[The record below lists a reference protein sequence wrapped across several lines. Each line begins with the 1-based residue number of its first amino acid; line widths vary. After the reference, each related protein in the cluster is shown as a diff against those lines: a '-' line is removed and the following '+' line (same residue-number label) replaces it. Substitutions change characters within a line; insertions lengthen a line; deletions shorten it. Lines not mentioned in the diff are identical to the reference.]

1 MLKQR
6 DRDII
11 QALHLFRCLSRDQ
24 LSTLFFST
32 LKNPI
37 TSTNFVL
44 KRMRREGH
52 IIANESNTPYIYF
65 PNPPIIKVTS
75 QKVKHYLAI
84 ADFYISVCR
93 YLKPSVFRVEPRFGT
108 DFMQPDIF
116 MILNNTPVFVEIQNS
131 VYSARVMAEK
141 FNRYLYYYQS
151 KEWIKEEWYL
161 NQEPHFPFIWIVSK
175 KINYPLSFENLN
187 IIQTRNV
194 ESFLDKYLVTYL

>member
-24 LSTLFFST
+24 LSSLFFST

-37 TSTNFVL
+37 TSTNYVL

-65 PNPPIIKVTS
+65 PNPPIIKLSS
-75 QKVKHYLAI
+75 QKANHYLAI
-84 ADFYISVCR
+84 ADFYISICR
-93 YLKPSVFRVEPRFGT
+93 YKRPSIFRVEPRFGA

-116 MILNNTPVFVEIQNS
+116 MIWNKTPFFVEIQKS
-131 VYSARVMAEK
+131 IYSAGVMAEK
-141 FNRYLYYYQS
+141 FNRYLHYYQS
-151 KEWIKEEWYL
+151 KEWIKEDWYL
-161 NQEPHFPFIWIVSK
+161 NEEPRFPFIWIVSK
-175 KINYPLSFENLN
+175 KTNYPLSFENLN
-187 IIQTRNV
+187 IIQTQDV
-194 ESFLDKYLVTYL
+194 ESFINIIPLFG